1 MQEDTTTDP
10 VVADIRNFY
19 KVEVWTRQDF
29 IERSFHKVL
38 MSMA

>member
-19 KVEVWTRQDF
+19 KVEVWTRHDF
-29 IERSFHKVL
+29 IEIERSFHKML
-38 MSMA
+38 M